1 MTNGNIG
8 QVDVMIEIWSKKI
21 ILIHIFNVFQNRLVQ
36 QVFDVFVWWLIYSML
51 GYLK

>member
-8 QVDVMIEIWSKKI
+8 QVDVMIEKWSKKI

-51 GYLK
+51 GYL